1 MKDLELRIAQVQESN
16 SVFID
21 LDGEKEKII
30 EARMDLVRRYSEAKG
45 TYNSKKEAYLKAKND
60 L

>member
-1 MKDLELRIAQVQESN
+1 
-16 SVFID
+16 VFID
-21 LDGEKEKII
+21 LDTEKEKII